1 MLLQSILTYFSSI
14 IQTLTMS
21 NHSLTCSTTTFPLFG
36 DPLPWSSASWTTVDD
51 RVRGGSSVSSL
62 SVNSSTNSAI
72 FLGNLDTKTLGG
84 AGFASQFASKATD
97 SEGIKNE
104 NENERIWDLAA
115 YDGIEIEMG
124 SGDGKTYTLILK
136 DEVSEDRGDGRMFA
150 GLSFEAKFVAPN
162 TTSVISNRDGTDRKG
177 KNVFLAWKDFK
188 PFYRGK
194 ELEGKVLN
202 KQKVIRVGLM
212 MRSYFG
218 NQEDGFKLEIQ
229 SIRALGEEVGDR

>member
-1 MLLQSILTYFSSI
+1 MLLQSILTHFSSI

-21 NHSLTCSTTTFPLFG
+21 NQSPTCSQTTFPLFG
-36 DPLPWSSASWTTVDD
+36 GPVPWSNASWTTVDD
-51 RVRGGSSVSSL
+51 RVRDGSSVSSL
-62 SVNSSTNSAI
+62 SVNSSTNSAV

-84 AGFASQFASKATD
+84 AGFASQLASKATD

-104 NENERIWDLAA
+104 TERIWDLAA

-124 SGDGKTYTLILK
+124 SGDAKTYTLILK
-136 DEVSEDRGDGRMFA
+136 DEVQGDRGDGRMVA

-162 TTSVISNRDGTDRKG
+162 TTSVISNRGGTDRKG
-177 KNVFLAWKDFK
+177 KTVFLAWKDFK

-202 KQKVIRVGLM
+202 KHKVVRVGLM

-218 NQEDGFKLEIQ
+218 NQEGGFKLEIR